1 MLAEV
6 FALGISPDCFMLGFV
21 LQAVRPFMLIPG
33 SRKLHWV
40 ELKKKKKKLRLLV
53 LVFKAGHCVT
63 GSTKLVTSIPK
74 KHVPMHRSDVMTVVQ
89 VGNR

>member
-6 FALGISPDCFMLGFV
+6 FAFGISLDCFMLGFV

-40 ELKKKKKKLRLLV
+40 ELKKLRLLV

-74 KHVPMHRSDVMTVVQ
+74 KHVPMRRSDVTTVVQ